1 MSSLYD
7 LTGRMKNLE
16 DCFCEDN
23 EVNDYVNLALD
34 NLDMEFEEK
43 VENIVKFI
51 KNMESDV
58 KAIKEEKKRLNDKQ
72 KVLENRIE
80 RMKDYIS
87 DNMALLGKK
96 KVKAGLFNVSIRK
109 CPPSVLVEDLESI
122 PELYKVIKYDID
134 KVSIK
139 EVLKNGGTIEG
150 CKLESKESLSIK

>member
-23 EVNDYVNLALD
+23 EVNDYVNLSLD

-51 KNMESDV
+51 KNMEADV
-58 KAIKEEKKRLNDKQ
+58 KAIKEEKKRLSDKQ

-96 KVKAGLFNVSIRK
+96 KVKAGLFNVGIRK
-109 CPPSVLVEDLESI
+109 CPPSVDIYNLDEV
-122 PELYKVIKYDID
+122 PEKYKVIKIEID
-134 KVSIK
+134 KASIK
-139 EVLKNGGTIEG
+139 ESFKNGIEVDG